1 MITIYE
7 PDDFPATMRP
17 AAVTI
22 GKFDGVHRGHQ
33 TLLELVRRESDRRG
47 LHAVVVTF
55 DRHPLALFAPERC
68 PAPILSP
75 RQQLE
80 QMAAFGVDATV
91 VLPFT
96 RELAKLS
103 PEEFTERVLIN
114 QLETKLLIVG
124 RDFRFGSGGAGDAE
138 LLQRMGRQ
146 RGFEVIIP
154 DDIPGPTGRR
164 ASSTWLR
171 EALSAGD
178 VELATQMLGRYHVVS
193 GTVVHGAK
201 RGRELGFPTAN
212 LDPATVEGLIPADGV
227 YAGWFRV
234 GGKVYP
240 TAVSVG
246 NNPTF
251 EGVPQ
256 RQVEAHLLDVDLDL
270 YGESV
275 DIAFVQRIRGMEK
288 FPSLDALIER
298 MSHDVAETRTRL
310 RMRAE
315 TLETRHFTAGR

>member
-1 MITIYE
+1 MITIYQ
-7 PDDFPATMRP
+7 PDEFPAALRP

-22 GKFDGVHRGHQ
+22 GKFDGVHCGHQ
-33 TLLELVRRESDRRG
+33 TLLELVRAESDRRG

-55 DRHPLALFAPERC
+55 DRHPLALFAPDRC
-68 PAPILSP
+68 PVPILSP

-80 QMAAFGVDATV
+80 QIATFGVDATV

-96 RELAKLS
+96 RELANLS
-103 PEEFTERVLIN
+103 PEDFIERVLVE
-114 QLETKLLIVG
+114 QLGTELLIVG
-124 RDFRFGSGGAGDAE
+124 SDFRFGRGGAGDVE
-138 LLQRMGRQ
+138 LLRRVGRE
-146 RGFEVIIP
+146 RGFEVIVP
-154 DDIPGPTGRR
+154 EDIPGPTGRR

-227 YAGWFRV
+227 YAGWFRS
-234 GGKVYP
+234 GGRVYP

-256 RQVEAHLLDVDLDL
+256 RQVEAHLLDANLDL

-288 FPSLDALIER
+288 FASLEALIER
-298 MSHDVAETRTRL
+298 MGHDVDETRTRL

-315 TLETRHFTAGR
+315 TLETRRFMTGC

>member
-7 PDDFPATMRP
+7 PDEFPAALRP
-17 AAVTI
+17 TAVTI
-22 GKFDGVHRGHQ
+22 GKFDGVHCGHQ
-33 TLLELVRRESDRRG
+33 TIIELLREESDRRG
-47 LHAVVVTF
+47 LHPVVVTF
-55 DRHPLALFAPERC
+55 DRHPMALFAPERC
-68 PAPILSP
+68 PAPILSQ
-75 RQQLE
+75 RQQLK
-80 QMAAFGVDATV
+80 QMATFGVDATV

-96 RELAKLS
+96 REVAQLS
-103 PEEFTERVLIN
+103 AEEFVERVLIE
-114 QLETKLLIVG
+114 QLDTKLLIVG
-124 RDFRFGSGGAGDAE
+124 RDFRFGHGGAGNVE
-138 LLQRMGRQ
+138 LLQRMGQ
-146 RGFEVIIP
+146 ERGFEVIVP
-154 DDIPGPTGRR
+154 EDIPGPTGRR

-171 EALSAGD
+171 EALAAGD

-201 RGRELGFPTAN
+201 RGRELGYPTAN
-212 LDPATVEGLIPADGV
+212 LDPETVEGLIPADGV

-234 GGKVYP
+234 GDEVYP

-270 YGESV
+270 YGQSV

-288 FPSLDALIER
+288 FPSMDALIER
-298 MSHDVAETRTRL
+298 MGHDVDETRTRL

-315 TLETRHFTAGR
+315 TLESRHFMEGR